1 MIWAQAVAAL
11 LRAGIAG
18 SEERWDEATFFS
30 ESAERLFSQSGM
42 GHFLAVARLRTSQLK
57 GGDEARL
64 NAAQAWMKEQNI
76 RNQSRVANMLAP
88 GRWER

>member
-1 MIWAQAVAAL
+1 
-11 LRAGIAG
+11 
-18 SEERWDEATFFS
+18 
-30 ESAERLFSQSGM
+30 M